1 MRRETKVKMRRWFS
15 WLVRFRGLTAKN
27 SDDELTEIDLDRL
40 DDPARKNTYGGM
52 DHTWTTDLKL
62 NIMVSLLK
70 GQPRLTLNKLQME
83 ELTSQW
89 MFGKLEKS
97 MKGFYYV
104 WLLQYWWN
112 RL

>member
-1 MRRETKVKMRRWFS
+1 MRRWFS
-15 WLVRFRGLTAKN
+15 WLVRFRGLTKTN
-27 SDDELTEIDLDRL
+27 SDDELTEINLDRL

-52 DHTWTTDLKL
+52 DHTWTTDLQL

-70 GQPRLTLNKLQME
+70 GLPRLTLDMLKME

-97 MKGFYYV
+97 MKGSYYV
-104 WLLQYWWN
+104 RILPHWWN
-112 RL
+112 RQL